1 MKLSKCKFFQYELVH
16 LGHVLN
22 KHGIKPNPAKVE
34 VIKAMTPPTNIQ
46 QLRRFLGLTG
56 YYRKFIR
63 NYAK

>member
-22 KHGIKPNPAKVE
+22 KHEINPAKVE
-34 VIKAMTPPTNIQ
+34 VNKAMTPPTDIQ